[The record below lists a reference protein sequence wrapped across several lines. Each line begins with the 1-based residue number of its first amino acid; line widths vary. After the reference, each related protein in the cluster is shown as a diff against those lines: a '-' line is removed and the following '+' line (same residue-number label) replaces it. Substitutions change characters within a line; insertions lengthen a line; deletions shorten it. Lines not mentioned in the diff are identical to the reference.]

1 MCIRGVYVVY
11 TWCIRGVVGHV
22 LAIIVYV
29 SSSIIAIITQ
39 GEGKGK
45 GRGGAHHRVSTGSI
59 RTWHA
64 TVNIIMVHVSSS
76 PSRVLHSVALNLPT
90 RPFCSISRAL

>member
-45 GRGGAHHRVSTGSI
+45 GRGREGEELIIGSAQG
-59 RTWHA
+59 R
-64 TVNIIMVHVSSS
+64 
-76 PSRVLHSVALNLPT
+76 SVPGT
-90 RPFCSISRAL
+90 PP